1 MASLSG
7 FWHSLTPLLS
17 PWVCHIEALRGLFL
31 TWSVSGLGY
40 LMPYSI
46 AFKNQDDFDAAMPA
60 LQHSLKNASVLV
72 VAFKLRLSEHSFSLK
87 PAVNQYRLH

>member
-1 MASLSG
+1 
-7 FWHSLTPLLS
+7 
-17 PWVCHIEALRGLFL
+17 
-31 TWSVSGLGY
+31 
-40 LMPYSI
+40 MPYSI
-46 AFKNQDDFDAAMPA
+46 VFKNQDDFDAAMPA